1 MAQRQLDEVLAEARA
16 EIAAG
21 RTPNADS
28 LRARLRGDEAGLA
41 QLERV
46 LSVHRARARLSREP
60 APPAPKPSLRSA
72 LRTKPTISANMDVR
86 RGEPFA
92 LVWDASPAVVG
103 WEVRFSERADS
114 RADYAHL
121 ETRELPGDATS
132 VELPLG
138 EQALKVHLVGR
149 SRDGRLLRRAVIA
162 GLTRDGWNE
171 RWQRRASAS

>member
-1 MAQRQLDEVLAEARA
+1 MAQRQLDEVLAEARS

-28 LRARLRGDEAGLA
+28 LRAASWRRGGLA

-60 APPAPKPSLRSA
+60 ATPEPKPSLRDA

-86 RGEPFA
+86 RGEPFT
-92 LVWDASPAVVG
+92 LVWDASPAIVG
-103 WEVRFSERADS
+103 WELRFSERADPRS
-114 RADYAHL
+114 DYAQV
-121 ETRELPGDATS
+121 ETRELPGDTTS

-138 EQALKVHLVGR
+138 ESALKVHLVGR